1 MGWSEGMAQVLRS
14 GLAGVTLAGLAGVA
28 ALAEPATVTPCG
40 DYRSD
45 VRNVAEPWEANTR
58 TFAKGEIRLV
68 VIDTVEPAVAALYL
82 LILHPPRDEL
92 GSPLCSVVTSAG
104 GLGFADMG
112 LGPARASYDP
122 ASGLTVSLPVSQAE
136 PMGAGFDEGWLSVT
150 INQATGVVTAV
161 VQ

>member
-1 MGWSEGMAQVLRS
+1 MGWSERLAPALRAALAGMA
-14 GLAGVTLAGLAGVA
+14 LAGLAGVA
-28 ALAEPATVTPCG
+28 AVADPVTVTPCG

-58 TFAKGEIRLV
+58 TFARGEIRLV
-68 VIDTVEPAVAALYL
+68 VIDTVEPAAAALYL

-92 GSPLCSVVTSAG
+92 GSPMCSVVTSAE

-112 LGPARASYDP
+112 LGPAKAIYDP
-122 ASGLTVSLPVSQAE
+122 ARGLTVSLPVSQAD